1 MLLEVALIVPVPVIF
16 VRFTLTV
23 LDPSLTI
30 VSESG
35 AFSTQGCGDGV
46 TPGVGV
52 ALGSG
57 VGVALGSGVGV
68 GVGY

>member
-1 MLLEVALIVPVPVIF
+1 MIVPVPVIF

-23 LDPSLTI
+23 AEASLVI
-30 VSESG
+30 ASESG
-35 AFSTQGCGDGV
+35 AFRTQGCVGV
-46 TPGVGV
+46 GVGFWSGVGV

-68 GVGY
+68 GY